1 MFSPLVKFELQRD
14 VKWGL
19 LRSVRSEMFIA
30 QRLEPPAPSAKTNN
44 SEL

>member
-1 MFSPLVKFELQRD
+1 MFSPLVKFKLQRD

-19 LRSVRSEMFIA
+19 LRSVRSEMFIVLA
-30 QRLEPPAPSAKTNN
+30 TLTSGAFGEKQY